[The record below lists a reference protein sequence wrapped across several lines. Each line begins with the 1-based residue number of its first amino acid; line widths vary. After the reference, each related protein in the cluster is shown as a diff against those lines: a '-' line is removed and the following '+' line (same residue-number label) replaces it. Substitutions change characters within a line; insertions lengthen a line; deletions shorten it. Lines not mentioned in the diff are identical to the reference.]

1 MTAGDYQNPMSIK
14 AFDSTA
20 EKVLK
25 SYNSSGFNHFTFTNV
40 EPLEEDIISDY
51 KNILLS
57 ASVMDSID
65 PAILIVLREEL
76 PPYFLDQKSFDDVLK
91 IIQDRVSTII
101 AERK

>member
-1 MTAGDYQNPMSIK
+1 MKKEYIECGCVRTAHGVRGLLKIESWCDTP
-14 AFDSTA
+14 
-20 EKVLK
+20 KVLAGQK
-25 SYNSSGFNHFTFTNV
+25 RVFIAEGEGKFKELSV
-40 EPLEEDIISDY
+40 
-51 KNILLS
+51 LS